1 MRSFKEKPADP
12 ASLPGVP
19 DRAFASMGIY
29 VFSTGAMVEAVTRDS
44 ENAGSKHDLGGSIV
58 PMFVAR
64 GEAAVY
70 DFAANEVPGE
80 TAPEHAYWRD
90 VGDLDSYYEASMDL
104 IAVDPVFNLYNREW
118 PIYSYLPPLP
128 PAKFVLDE
136 EGRRGQ
142 ALDSLVSSGVIV
154 SGGTVRRSVLSPGV
168 VVRESALVEDCVLM
182 DGVNVGPGAVVRRA
196 ILDKN
201 VRIAEGT
208 TIGYD
213 LEEDKRRH
221 HVTESGIVVVE
232 GLRSSVDI
240 SAISV

>member
-1 MRSFKEKPADP
+1 D
-12 ASLPGVP
+12 
-19 DRAFASMGIY
+19 
-29 VFSTGAMVEAVTRDS
+29 AVTAD
-44 ENAGSKHDLGGSIV
+44 AGDPYSKHDLGGSIIPRMV
-58 PMFVAR
+58 ER
-64 GEAAVY
+64 GEAGVY
-70 DFAANEVPGE
+70 DFAANEIPGVTE
-80 TAPEHAYWRD
+80 RDHAYWRD

-182 DGVNVGPGAVVRRA
+182 DGVNVGP
-196 ILDKN
+196 
-201 VRIAEGT
+201 
-208 TIGYD
+208 
-213 LEEDKRRH
+213 
-221 HVTESGIVVVE
+221 
-232 GLRSSVDI
+232 
-240 SAISV
+240 